1 MCAYL
6 IPPLGRAGPW
16 WRTCC
21 SPDHRPTSSPLFNVS
36 CFSGTDQQP
45 IQDGV
50 HCEPQNSY
58 LCCDHIYNSTFCTS
72 TQSLL
77 QNTHLYYIHLIIWC
91 RIFVYHLMFSPSVQ
105 VTPVQPSVVSTYNSE
120 QRCKIVHV
128 LKTHFVAL
136 RDRIC
141 TFLHSSRA
149 ISPTLPPQCDKS
161 VKLEI
166 QKCSAGWSRVA
177 AHQTLF

>member
-6 IPPLGRAGPW
+6 ISPLGRAGPW

-21 SPDHRPTSSPLFNVS
+21 SPAIVPPPARFLMCLASVELISSPFKMEFTVSHRTVTCAVIISTILHSAYLHNHYSSRSSLSHIFN
-36 CFSGTDQQP
+36 
-45 IQDGV
+45 
-50 HCEPQNSY
+50 
-58 LCCDHIYNSTFCTS
+58 
-72 TQSLL
+72 
-77 QNTHLYYIHLIIWC
+77 NTVL
-91 RIFVYHLMFSPSVQ
+91 Q
-105 VTPVQPSVVSTYNSE
+105 VTPVVSTYYSE

-136 RDRIC
+136 RDRIY